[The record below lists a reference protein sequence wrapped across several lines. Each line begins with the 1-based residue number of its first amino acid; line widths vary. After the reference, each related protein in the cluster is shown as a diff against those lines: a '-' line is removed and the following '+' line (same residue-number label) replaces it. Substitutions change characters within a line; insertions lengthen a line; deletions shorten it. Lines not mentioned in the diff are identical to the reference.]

1 MEAVGK
7 QDNQGRNSHY
17 MIILQVEAEGQSSSM
32 VWRLFRIMPFWS
44 RGSEEQQPIVSAE
57 TTKNKHISFTT
68 MAKAT
73 LITRRR
79 LRLNPEGKLFFLYE
93 PGKQVSSAVRIKNV
107 SRSYVAFKFQ
117 TNAPKSCYMRPPGG
131 ILAPKESILASV
143 AKFIETPDHPAEKK
157 STKDKFKIV
166 SMKVKQG
173 IEYTPELFEEH
184 KEFVAV
190 ESVLQV
196 VFLDPQRPS
205 KELEKLKKR
214 LAEAEAIKQAQKK
227 PQDNKA
233 VKPEAPAEG
242 VIDEWKERREK
253 YLARQQEDIA
263 DSF

>member
-1 MEAVGK
+1 MIIMVEMEAGGK
-7 QDNQGRNSHY
+7 
-17 MIILQVEAEGQSSSM
+17 SSSM
-32 VWRLFRIMPFWS
+32 VWRLLKMMPFWS
-44 RGSEEQQPIVSAE
+44 RGSEEQQPIVAAS
-57 TTKNKHISFTT
+57 TTKNNRHMSLAT

-73 LITRRR
+73 LISRRR

-93 PGKQVSSAVRIKNV
+93 PGQQVSSAVRIKNV

-143 AKFIETPDHPAEKK
+143 AKFIEPPEHPAEKK
-157 STKDKFKIV
+157 NIKDKFKIV
-166 SMKVKQG
+166 SMKVKEG
-173 IEYTPELFEEH
+173 TEYIPELFDEH
-184 KEFVAV
+184 KEFVAL

-196 VFLDPQRPS
+196 VFLDPQRPC

-214 LAEAEAIKQAQKK
+214 LAEAEEIKQAQKK
-227 PQDNKA
+227 PQNNKTEKA
-233 VKPEAPAEG
+233 AAPAEG

>member
-1 MEAVGK
+1 
-7 QDNQGRNSHY
+7 
-17 MIILQVEAEGQSSSM
+17 M
-32 VWRLFRIMPFWS
+32 VWRVFRIMPFWS
-44 RGSEEQQPIVSAE
+44 RGSEEQQPIVSAG
-57 TTKNKHISFTT
+57 TTKNSKQISLATIAKTT
-68 MAKAT
+68 LMS
-73 LITRRR
+73 RRR

-143 AKFIETPDHPAEKK
+143 AKFIEPPEHPAEKTEK
-157 STKDKFKIV
+157 RNIKDKFKIV

-173 IEYTPELFEEH
+173 TEYIPELFEEH
-184 KEFVAV
+184 KEFVAL

-196 VFLDPQRPS
+196 VFLDPQRPC

-214 LAEAEAIKQAQKK
+214 LAEADDIKQAQKK
-227 PQDNKA
+227 PQNNKA
-233 VKPEAPAEG
+233 AKVAAPTEG
-242 VIDEWKERREK
+242 VIDEWRDRREK

>member
-1 MEAVGK
+1 
-7 QDNQGRNSHY
+7 
-17 MIILQVEAEGQSSSM
+17 MIILQMEAEGKRSSI
-32 VWRLFRIMPFWS
+32 VWRLLKIMPFWS
-44 RGSEEQQPIVSAE
+44 RGSEEQQPIVSAH
-57 TTKNKHISFTT
+57 TTRNNKPLSLAT

-73 LITRRR
+73 FITRRR

-143 AKFIETPDHPAEKK
+143 AKFIEPPEHPAEKR
-157 STKDKFKIV
+157 SIKDKFKIV

-173 IEYTPELFEEH
+173 TEYTPELFDEH
-184 KEFVAV
+184 KEIVAL

-196 VFLDPQRPS
+196 VFLDPQRPC

-214 LAEAEAIKQAQKK
+214 LDEAEAIKQAQKK
-227 PQDNKA
+227 PQNNKA
-233 VKPEAPAEG
+233 PKTAAAPAEG